1 MIVNARSLSLILLTA
16 VLLVAVFVAACGGD
30 EKEAAALATAAPTPA
45 ATAAPATAPPAP
57 TAPPSTPAA
66 PTETP
71 EPTPETAAV
80 DVGSSVGQVGAD
92 FTLTSVDGEEIN
104 LNSLRGSPVVLY
116 YFATW

>member
-1 MIVNARSLSLILLTA
+1 MIVNARSLSLFLLTA
-16 VLLVAVFVAACGGD
+16 VLLTVVFVAACGGED
-30 EKEAAALATAAPTPA
+30 ADTSAIAE

-57 TAPPSTPAA
+57 TAAPSTPAA